1 MLTCLCFTDAALLQ
15 YKEVQKMRNPDP
27 ENLAVLNEWLERP
40 LLGNFF
46 LRGHEAEI
54 YDRAHFADMVAIS
67 GEGPD
72 QKLVPEVLLRA
83 TLYRVAQLW
92 PKSKVTS

>member
-15 YKEVQKMRNPDP
+15 YKEVQKMQNPDRR
-27 ENLAVLNEWLERP
+27 NLVVLKEWLDRP
-40 LLGNFF
+40 QLGNLF

-54 YDRAHFADMVAIS
+54 YDAAHFADMVAIS
-67 GEGPD
+67 GEGSD
-72 QKLVPEVLLRA
+72 QKLVPEILLR
-83 TLYRVAQLW
+83 TVLYTVARLR